1 MGLRTIVSA
10 LGIGG
15 VMDGGKE
22 QKDNRYNYTEQS
34 TLRLLLPIFFLLQG
48 QFMVARQVPLG
59 IQTIYT

>member
-1 MGLRTIVSA
+1 MGLRTIVST
-10 LGIGG
+10 LGIGE
-15 VMDGGKE
+15 VMDEGKE

-59 IQTIYT
+59 IQTIYM